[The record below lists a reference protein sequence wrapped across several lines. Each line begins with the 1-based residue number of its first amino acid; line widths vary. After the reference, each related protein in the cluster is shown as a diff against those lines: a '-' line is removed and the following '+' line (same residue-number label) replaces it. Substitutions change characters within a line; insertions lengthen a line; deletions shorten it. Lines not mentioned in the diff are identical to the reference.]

1 MKLSEL
7 WHLYEADIP
16 KFLIEEDVIHLK
28 ISCHL
33 LSDRTRDIFFIT
45 VLYQS

>member
-16 KFLIEEDVIHLK
+16 KFLIEEDVRGSQLETA
-28 ISCHL
+28 L
-33 LSDRTRDIFFIT
+33 
-45 VLYQS
+45 

>member
-16 KFLIEEDVIHLK
+16 KFLTEEDVIHLK
-28 ISCHL
+28 ISC
-33 LSDRTRDIFFIT
+33 LSDRTRDIF
-45 VLYQS
+45 L